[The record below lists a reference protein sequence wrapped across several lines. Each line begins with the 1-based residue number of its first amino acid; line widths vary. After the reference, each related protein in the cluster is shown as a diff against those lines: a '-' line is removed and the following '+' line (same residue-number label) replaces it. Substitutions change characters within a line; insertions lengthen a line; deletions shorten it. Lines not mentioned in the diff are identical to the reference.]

1 MNDKKLLNLI
11 SSGAVTPSILSN
23 QLNISIEQAQS
34 IFKDL
39 ENKNLIYLNKI
50 PLRILN
56 KLTPSYKEQYELT
69 ELGVEVIEN

>member
-1 MNDKKLLNLI
+1 MDDKELLNLI
-11 SSGAVTPSILSN
+11 SLGAVTPSVLSS

-39 ENKNLIYLNKI
+39 ESKNLIYLNKI

-69 ELGVEVIEN
+69 ELGMEIIES

>member
-1 MNDKKLLNLI
+1 MNDKELLNLI

-50 PLRILN
+50 SLGILN

-69 ELGVEVIEN
+69 ELGVEIIES